1 MLEIEE
7 KIDSKRNF
15 LRGLGD
21 RLEEFRLILGLDK
34 GEYSQKLGIKAA
46 HYSKFRNG
54 SLDPLNLLD
63 NLKSLGMD
71 EVWFLT
77 GIRPENS
84 NASMKIENGTYN
96 NSNISM
102 FTKEQKTGYVS
113 DVQSKLIGELT
124 TENTLLKQK
133 IKDLEAELLRAK
145 GNA

>member
-1 MLEIEE
+1 MPKYFLNDETIEILMDLRE
-7 KIDSKRNF
+7 KEGKTWENIANEIGIDPTIFSKLKNQGRELN
-15 LRGLGD
+15 
-21 RLEEFRLILGLDK
+21 K
-34 GEYSQKLGIKAA
+34 EYEIKIT
-46 HYSKFRNG
+46 R
-54 SLDPLNLLD
+54 
-63 NLKSLGMD
+63 
-71 EVWFLT
+71 FLT
-77 GIRPENS
+77 NKSILPNSGIGFEVDDKNP
-84 NASMKIENGTYN
+84 ASMKIENGTYN